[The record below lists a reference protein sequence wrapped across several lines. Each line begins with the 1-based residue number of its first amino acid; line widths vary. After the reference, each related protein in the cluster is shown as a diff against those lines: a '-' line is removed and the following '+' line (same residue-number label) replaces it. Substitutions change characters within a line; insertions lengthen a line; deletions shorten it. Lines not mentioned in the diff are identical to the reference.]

1 MRPIRITPLIT
12 DVMNETPQTIMHRSF
27 TMRSL
32 QNILLAAVAG
42 CALLTSACISG
53 NNTDSQTHWLDSCSS
68 SAECENGLECLCG
81 VCSQECGDTMACGS
95 TPGASV
101 CVTREQGPSEQLC
114 AVQIDVRGICLPQC
128 VADED
133 CSDDQACRFNKC
145 VPREELGRVDTPENN
160 QNNSMPD
167 MGGPFFD
174 MSEPVDFGL
183 PPGDMNLLPDDMEI
197 VVDMQRDMPPSDM
210 GFFDIGI
217 ECEPVP
223 ICPPNGHSA
232 EIPMS
237 GQNGCPEYTCVE
249 EASRPCGEWMCE
261 TGSSYCQV
269 LYPGVPP
276 ENNMDNGPNIHCG
289 MLSPECS
296 NPITCECIL
305 QGHSPETECIL
316 REDGLFEITEYLP

>member
-1 MRPIRITPLIT
+1 MTDIQNKTSHLI
-12 DVMNETPQTIMHRSF
+12 HRSS

-32 QNILLAAVAG
+32 QYILLALTTG

-128 VADED
+128 VVDED
-133 CSDDQACRFNKC
+133 CSIDQACRFNKC
-145 VPREELGRVDTPENN
+145 VPQEELDRVDNPENN
-160 QNNSMPD
+160 GNNAMPD
-167 MGGPFFD
+167 MNGPRDMNGPVDMGG
-174 MSEPVDFGL
+174 PVDFGL
-183 PPGDMNLLPDDMEI
+183 PPHDMNLLPRDMEPP
-197 VVDMQRDMPPSDM
+197 VDMQRDMPPTDM
-210 GFFDIGI
+210 SFFDIGG
-217 ECEPVP
+217 ECMMVP
-223 ICPPNGHSA
+223 ICPPNGHPV

-237 GQNGCPEYTCVE
+237 NQNGCPEYTCVE
-249 EASRPCGEWMCE
+249 EASRPCGEWTCE

-269 LYPGVPP
+269 IYPGVQP
-276 ENNMDNGPNIHCG
+276 EDDMDNGPDRYCG

-305 QGHSPETECIL
+305 ESHSPATECIL